1 MVKVI
6 PEKCIGCNSCVL
18 VDETIFEMISTD
30 KGMKARVLPGK
41 ERIDNENVED
51 AIEICPTQA
60 IEK

>member
-1 MVKVI
+1 MVNVI

-18 VDETIFEMISTD
+18 VDENIFEMIETER
-30 KGMKARVLPGK
+30 GMKAHVLPGK
-41 ERIDNENVED
+41 EKIDNQNVID